1 MRARMFKVAVLPSV
15 LVLLTA
21 VSLFGTHSEG
31 HDMASGEADPD
42 TEETYS
48 EMVVRSEDLV
58 KMGESILVKENEII
72 DGDVVSIGGSITM
85 KGTAKG
91 DVVCIGGALRISG
104 TVKGDVVCIG
114 GALILDSTAVI
125 KGDAVSVVGSLQ
137 RHDDAVIKGES
148 ISINLGPFS
157 LLGIP
162 WSATGRIGRI
172 TSFMGFAFLARLG
185 RFIAVLLIVVL
196 VVTFLP
202 KPTDRLETT
211 ATKSFWRSF
220 LTGLLGEVLIVPAM
234 VLLAVSIVGIILIPF
249 AIVAI
254 IVAFF
259 FGVAGFSLLVGNL
272 FFRRFKSHK
281 VHPVAASAMGIL
293 LIYVLSLL
301 AGLLGLVLI
310 PAGIGVGVLGKIV
323 IWVAWTTGLG
333 AVILTRFGTR
343 LPALLNSESVSEA
356 VETT

>member
-1 MRARMFKVAVLPSV
+1 MRARKFRIAVFSTLF
-15 LVLLTA
+15 VLLTA
-21 VSLFGTHSEG
+21 VSLFGLAGEKQAIVSAKAESDTDEVASE
-31 HDMASGEADPD
+31 P
-42 TEETYS
+42 
-48 EMVVRSEDLV
+48 VVRSEDLV

-104 TVKGDVVCIG
+104 TVKGDAVCIG
-114 GALILDSTAVI
+114 GALILDSTAVV
-125 KGDAVSVVGSLQ
+125 KGDVVSVFGSIQ

-162 WSATGRIGRI
+162 WSATGRIGRV
-172 TSFMGFAFLARLG
+172 TSFPGFAFLGKLG
-185 RFIAVLLIVVL
+185 RFIAVLAIVVL

-211 ATKSFWRSF
+211 TTKSFWRCF
-220 LTGLLGEVLIVPAM
+220 LTGLLGEVLIVPGI
-234 VLLAVSIVGIILIPF
+234 VLLAVSVVGIILIPF
-249 AIVAI
+249 AIVAL

-259 FGVAGFSLLVGNL
+259 FGLAGISLLVGNL
-272 FFRRFKSHK
+272 FFSRFKSYK
-281 VHPVAASAMGIL
+281 VHPVAASAMGVL

-310 PAGIGVGVLGKIV
+310 PAGIGVGVLGKIA

-343 LPALLNSESVSEA
+343 LPAVLNSESVSEA
-356 VETT
+356 VETA

>member
-1 MRARMFKVAVLPSV
+1 MRARMSKIAVLSSI
-15 LVLLTA
+15 LVLLAA
-21 VSLFGTHSEG
+21 VSVFGSLSEG
-31 HDMASGEADPD
+31 DVMASGEADPD
-42 TEETYS
+42 TEETGS
-48 EMVVRSEDLV
+48 EVVIRSEDLV
-58 KMGESILVKENEII
+58 RMGEDILVKENEIVE
-72 DGDVVSIGGSITM
+72 GDIVSIGGSITM

-91 DVVCIGGALRISG
+91 DVVSIGGVLRISG
-104 TVKGDVVCIG
+104 TVKGDAVCIG
-114 GALILDSTAVI
+114 NGLILDSTAVV
-125 KGDAVSVVGSLQ
+125 KGDAVSVLGSIQ
-137 RHDDAVIKGES
+137 RHHDAVVKGES
-148 ISINLGPFS
+148 VSVGFGS
-157 LLGIP
+157 WGSGFP
-162 WSATGRIGRI
+162 WSATGGFR
-172 TSFMGFAFLARLG
+172 SFKGLGFLAKLG
-185 RFIAVLLIVVL
+185 RFIAVLVIVLL

-211 ATKSFWRSF
+211 ATKSFWRCF
-220 LTGLLGEVLIVPAM
+220 LTGLLGEVLIVPAI

-259 FGVAGFSLLVGNL
+259 FGLAGFSLLVGNL
-272 FFRRFKSHK
+272 FFSRFKSHK

-310 PAGIGVGVLGKIV
+310 SAGIGVGVLGKIA

-343 LPALLNSESVSEA
+343 LPAVLNSEASTEA
-356 VETT
+356 VETA